1 MRFRYTTTP
10 FTDIQGRFIKRPLVE
25 VTLVGPLGRIPVLAL
40 IDSGADSTLIRADY
54 ARALGISLDPRNT
67 KDFLGIGPERMPCFL
82 APITFQVRYFE
93 VPFTITAGFIDSRS
107 VDVLLGQADFF
118 EHFRIKFEKD
128 RDVFEL
134 SLSPKQ
140 KR

>member
-1 MRFRYTTTP
+1 MKFRYTTTP
-10 FTDIQGRFIKRPLVE
+10 FTDAVGRFIQRPLIE
-25 VTLVGPLGRIPVLAL
+25 VTLLGPSGHISALAL

-54 ARALGISLDPRNT
+54 ARALGIPLDPQNM
-67 KDFLGIGPERMPCFL
+67 KNFIGIGPERMSCYL
-82 APITFQVRYFE
+82 APITLQVKHFE
-93 VPFTITAGFIDSRS
+93 SPFTITAGFIDSRS

-134 SLSPKQ
+134 SLSPKA